1 MMEEKVFFQ
10 NLKGYGLAGILKRP
24 KKKSETVVIFSHG
37 LYSGKDSRRNKAI
50 AEALIEKGISA
61 FLIDFTG
68 HGESEGQIIEATVQ
82 QMADDLGSA
91 LHYIESRKEFKKIGL
106 SGSSLGGTVAILR
119 ASTDKRIDTMVLR
132 NSPSEGYYE
141 YARNIK
147 FPVMIL
153 QGGADRTILQESK
166 KLLDAL
172 GGDKKLEIIEGA
184 THLFEG
190 HEKEMVE
197 KTVTWFVKYLIE

>member
-1 MMEEKVFFQ
+1 
-10 NLKGYGLAGILKRP
+10 
-24 KKKSETVVIFSHG
+24 
-37 LYSGKDSRRNKAI
+37 
-50 AEALIEKGISA
+50 
-61 FLIDFTG
+61 
-68 HGESEGQIIEATVQ
+68 
-82 QMADDLGSA
+82 
-91 LHYIESRKEFKKIGL
+91 
-106 SGSSLGGTVAILR
+106 
-119 ASTDKRIDTMVLR
+119 
-132 NSPSEGYYE
+132 
-141 YARNIK
+141 
-147 FPVMIL
+147 MIL